1 MTHRTIHSAAFD
13 QNLLTFQVPVLTNIN
28 FLLTISQGQQR
39 RGGFSPPKSQAKNK
53 NLKINK
59 NIQWRRY
66 FQRGRQFVIK
76 VQQRHGCNHPCCSIK
91 YISSAHFGVPL
102 CCFQDILSKAQDLK
116 TIEQQLIDNV
126 IVVCKLVHI
135 NPATSA
141 TGEKF
146 FSTARWIKMELR
158 SRMLQARFNHL
169 TILNTCKHTLDTLC
183 LVSVANSFVSL
194 NENRER
200 IFGKFTTADFSH
212 WTCCFPLMLLYMHCS
227 RKLTSASQIVLFP

>member
-13 QNLLTFQVPVLTNIN
+13 QNLLTLQVPVLTNIN

-59 NIQWRRY
+59 NSQWRRY

-76 VQQRHGCNHPCCSIK
+76 DQQRHGCNHPCCSIK
-91 YISSAHFGVPL
+91 YISSAHFGVHL
-102 CCFQDILSKAQDLK
+102 CRFQDILSKAQDLK
-116 TIEQQLIDNV
+116 TVERQLIDNV

-141 TGEKF
+141 TGEKS
-146 FSTARWIKMELR
+146 FSTA
-158 SRMLQARFNHL
+158 
-169 TILNTCKHTLDTLC
+169 T
-183 LVSVANSFVSL
+183 
-194 NENRER
+194 
-200 IFGKFTTADFSH
+200 
-212 WTCCFPLMLLYMHCS
+212 
-227 RKLTSASQIVLFP
+227 

>member
-13 QNLLTFQVPVLTNIN
+13 QNLLTLQVPVLTNIN
-28 FLLTISQGQQR
+28 FLLTISQGRQR
-39 RGGFSPPKSQAKNK
+39 RGGFSLPKSQAKNK

-59 NIQWRRY
+59 NSQWRRY

-102 CCFQDILSKAQDLK
+102 CYFQDILSKAQDLK
-116 TIEQQLIDNV
+116 TVKRQLINNV

-141 TGEKF
+141 TGEKSF
-146 FSTARWIKMELR
+146 LTATWIKIGLP
-158 SRMLQARFNHL
+158 SRM
-169 TILNTCKHTLDTLC
+169 
-183 LVSVANSFVSL
+183 
-194 NENRER
+194 
-200 IFGKFTTADFSH
+200 
-212 WTCCFPLMLLYMHCS
+212 
-227 RKLTSASQIVLFP
+227 